1 MVRKI
6 LLFGIG
12 ILSGGVLG
20 ALLALLLAPKPGIQT
35 QMDISEF
42 FDRLGKDVEGVIEEP
57 HIVLE
62 RFEPVSEN

>member
-1 MVRKI
+1 MTRKI

-12 ILSGGVLG
+12 ILSGAVMG

-35 QMDISEF
+35 QMDIGEF
-42 FDRLGKDVEGVIEEP
+42 FERLGKDVEGVMEVP

-62 RFEPVSEN
+62 HYEPAPEN